1 MTWILQGVLITVDK
15 EEVKKF
21 LNSEIFEENASSRFD
36 STFILKQ
43 IKANILINIDK
54 PNIDVVDLF
63 HWAVS
68 NTFQTCL
75 KGVLEDPKEEAEN
88 SSNICPIEINGGLL
102 S

>member
-1 MTWILQGVLITVDK
+1 VDK

-21 LNSEIFEENASSRFD
+21 LNSEIFEEKVNSRFD
-36 STFILKQ
+36 SAFILKQ
-43 IKANILINIDK
+43 IKASILINIDK

-75 KGVLEDPKEEAEN
+75 NGILEDLKEEAEN
-88 SSNICPIEINGGLL
+88 SRKIGSIEIDGGLL

>member
-1 MTWILQGVLITVDK
+1 VDK

-21 LNSEIFEENASSRFD
+21 LNSEIFEEKASSRFD
-36 STFILKQ
+36 SSFILKQ

-68 NTFQTCL
+68 NTFQACL
-75 KGVLEDPKEEAEN
+75 SGVLEDLREEAEN
-88 SSNICPIEINGGLL
+88 HSKIGSIEIEGGLL